1 MIKEIKVGTLVYDA
15 SPYKAPELLYG
26 VGIVIGEASTSGY
39 VEVHW
44 VEWNITSF
52 EHKINL
58 EVVHEPRR
66 PSTTQGRI

>member
-1 MIKEIKVGTLVYDA
+1 MNKEIKVGTLVYDA

-26 VGIVIGEASTSGY
+26 AGVVVSIMNSQY

-52 EHKINL
+52 ENKINL
-58 EVVHEPRR
+58 AVLDEDWRLGK
-66 PSTTQGRI
+66 T